1 MGGERHYGMIT
12 ECAALVQRLPVASCG
27 EGATASTGGCGPMDG
42 AEIWQAA
49 QFLMR
54 QYGDPEL
61 VAARRVDAG

>member
-1 MGGERHYGMIT
+1 
-12 ECAALVQRLPVASCG
+12 
-27 EGATASTGGCGPMDG
+27 MDG

-61 VAARRVDAG
+61 VAARRVDAVIAMRLPKAEAAWRMILHAVRELQRSELRPGERIH

>member
-1 MGGERHYGMIT
+1 
-12 ECAALVQRLPVASCG
+12 
-27 EGATASTGGCGPMDG
+27 MDG

-61 VAARRVDAG
+61 VAARRVDAVIAMRLPKAEAAVRELQRSELLPGERMH